1 MMDPYQNKPWL
12 KLYPAGVPPVL
23 TLDYPDTLAM
33 FRAAVARAADKPAI
47 HYFDTTLTWADVDRD
62 SDALAA
68 ALCERGLAAG
78 ERVALYLQNVP
89 AFLIGMVAAW
99 KAGAIAVPVNPMNRE
114 REIGLLL
121 ADATPKAL
129 ICHDTLH
136 RDLIANLPENQRALV
151 PPIVLTTSP
160 LDRQTRND
168 PRLFAGMDKIAT
180 PGADDLDTV
189 IT

>member
-1 MMDPYQNKPWL
+1 MNAYASKPWL
-12 KLYPAGVPPVL
+12 KLYRDGMPASL

-47 HYFDTTLTWADVDRD
+47 YYFDTTLTWADVDRE

-89 AFLIGMVAAW
+89 AFMIGMIAAW
-99 KAGAIAVPVNPMNRE
+99 KAGAIVVPVNPMNRE

-121 ADATPKAL
+121 TDSGPKAL
-129 ICHDTLH
+129 ICHDTLY
-136 RDLIANLPENQRALV
+136 RDVILNLPQPQRGLV
-151 PPIVLTTSP
+151 PDIVLTTSP
-160 LDRQTRND
+160 LDQQTRND
-168 PRLFAGMDKIAT
+168 PRLFRDIERVAT
-180 PGADDLDTV
+180 PGADELGTV
-189 IT
+189 I